1 MSSFQFHF
9 FRSLMRLAR
18 WSQGRFPYRDPAA
31 FVRFR
36 RIADRAAN
44 AVMRPTRDVRVESG
58 SAGEAA
64 GDRVIPAG
72 VPDNPVMLF
81 LHGGGMAFGW
91 NNPMRRELAF
101 LCKTAG
107 LRAFGVDFPLIPD
120 YVYPAAHDVCY
131 AAYRALVQD
140 GRQVVL
146 TGESSGAVLA
156 LAIMLRAKAAGLPQP
171 RLCALISPV
180 VDYGMRDERIWQT
193 NDAFAHPKFTV
204 ETLKH
209 YVAGNDPSLP
219 DLAPVLADLEG
230 IAPLLVL
237 AGESELCRSEVD
249 RLAGA
254 AQRHHVPMETI
265 LWPRVWHSW
274 HALVPQL
281 PEAVQALE
289 AFGAAI
295 RRRVMA

>member
-1 MSSFQFHF
+1 
-9 FRSLMRLAR
+9 
-18 WSQGRFPYRDPAA
+18 
-31 FVRFR
+31 
-36 RIADRAAN
+36 
-44 AVMRPTRDVRVESG
+44 MRPPRDARVKSG
-58 SAGEAA
+58 SAGKAV
-64 GDRVIPAG
+64 GDWVIPAG
-72 VPDNPVMLF
+72 APDNPVMLF

-101 LCKTAG
+101 LCKITG
-107 LRAFGVDFPLIPD
+107 MRAFGVDFPLIPD
-120 YVYPAAHDVCY
+120 HVYPAAHDACY
-131 AAYRALVQD
+131 AAYQALAQD

-146 TGESSGAVLA
+146 IGESSGAVLA
-156 LAIMLRAKAAGLPQP
+156 LAITLRVKAAGLPQP

-180 VDYGMRDERIWQT
+180 VDYGFRDKHIWQT

-209 YVAGNDPSLP
+209 YVAGNDLSLP
-219 DLAPVLADLEG
+219 DLAPVLADLGG

-254 AQRHHVPMETI
+254 AQQHRVPMETI
-265 LWPRVWHSW
+265 LWPKVWHSW
-274 HALVPQL
+274 HALAPQL
-281 PEAVQALE
+281 PEAVRALE

-295 RRRVMA
+295 RRQGMD